1 MELKNANSFY
11 GLENENIGLQ
21 ISRKVAVFHSAF
33 LLFHTDFFS

>member
-1 MELKNANSFY
+1 MQIPFMVLKMR
-11 GLENENIGLQ
+11 NIGLQ